1 MFKRYSILQA
11 SEEMEEPLALRPVP
25 LLGDQLPPMR
35 SRKEWEEVLS
45 AAGND
50 YVTPLLKKLV
60 T

>member
-11 SEEMEEPLALRPVP
+11 SEDLEEPLALRPVP
-25 LLGDQLPPMR
+25 LLGDLLPPMR

-45 AAGND
+45 AAGSD
-50 YVTPLLKKLV
+50 YMTQLLKKIG